1 MKKIIIRIMF
11 VLLVTILF
19 SSIGLEPKEKFV
31 TTLYTVIGIIFSI
44 LFSLS
49 ISFNLDKITNEKFL
63 NKCRNEIYY
72 VQRQFIVYFVA
83 ATLTV
88 FFQDYSFSY
97 SYKFISFTSKSLY
110 SVIMLFLVFYFIIN
124 FINLQKLK
132 DKITDKIIKETTPC

>member
-72 VQRQFIVYFVA
+72 VQRQFIFYFVA

-88 FFQDYSFSY
+88 FFQDYTFSY

>member
-49 ISFNLDKITNEKFL
+49 ISFNLDKITNKNFL

-124 FINLQKLK
+124 FKNLQKLK

>member
-49 ISFNLDKITNEKFL
+49 ISFNLDKITNKNFL

-72 VQRQFIVYFVA
+72 VQRQFIVYFVV

-110 SVIMLFLVFYFIIN
+110 SVIILFLVFYFIIN
-124 FINLQKLK
+124 FKNLQKLK

>member
-1 MKKIIIRIMF
+1 MF

-49 ISFNLDKITNEKFL
+49 ISFNLDKITNKNFL

-124 FINLQKLK
+124 FKNLQKLK

>member
-1 MKKIIIRIMF
+1 MF

-49 ISFNLDKITNEKFL
+49 ISFNLDKITNKNFL

-72 VQRQFIVYFVA
+72 VQRQFIVYFVV

-110 SVIMLFLVFYFIIN
+110 SVIILFLVFYFIIN
-124 FINLQKLK
+124 FKNLQKLK

>member
-49 ISFNLDKITNEKFL
+49 ISFNLDKITNKNFL

-72 VQRQFIVYFVA
+72 VQRQFIFYFVA

-124 FINLQKLK
+124 FKNLQKLK